1 MTLTATRTRR
11 RVLKE
16 IAATAGVITAGSGL
30 GTAALAASRRDADV
44 IVIGAGLA
52 GLNTALMLQDA
63 GMSVLLLEGSNR
75 VGGRVMTLD
84 KVPGRPEAGG
94 TEFGAGYARCLSMI
108 DRLGGFPMQKWLD
121 TVELPFALKVD
132 DTTMSMAA
140 WADSPLNKLV
150 GKERTGGGPLMG
162 PFGLTMMYAPQPS
175 PLNGLDSWLLP
186 EMAALDISYGDYL
199 KSCGASEAALR
210 FIDNDTPT
218 GDVNTLSALWQHR
231 LFRFQDAM
239 GGMDGLK
246 RIATGSS
253 RLPESMARQFKREI
267 AFNAHVTAIRADKNG
282 VEVRT
287 KAGRRYRAGRVV
299 VAVPLP
305 LLREIAIEP
314 ALPALQA
321 AAVREIPYDNMVN
334 VFFAVKEPY
343 WKVDG
348 LPGSLWTNQ
357 PMGRLFHFKSEQG
370 EYVWMNVRSPRS
382 PWLKMNDADVMRAAT
397 KALNEARPSTVGRVE
412 ATAVVNWSAY
422 PWTRGHNMYRT
433 PGQIARFG
441 NVVAEAHGRI
451 HFAGDHT
458 AATMMGMEGAM
469 ESGERAAV
477 EILQLA

>member
-1 MTLTATRTRR
+1 MTVSRTRR

-16 IAATAGVITAGSGL
+16 IAATAGVIATGSGL
-30 GTAALAASRRDADV
+30 STTALAATRRDADV
-44 IVIGAGLA
+44 IIIGAGLA

-108 DRLGGFPMQKWLD
+108 DRLGGFPMEKWLD
-121 TVELPFALKVD
+121 TVELPFALNFD
-132 DTTMSMAA
+132 GTLMPMSA
-140 WADSPLNKLV
+140 WPDSPLNHMV
-150 GKERTGGGPLMG
+150 GKERTAGGPLMG
-162 PFGLTMMYAPQPS
+162 PFALTMMYAPRPS

-186 EMAALDISYGDYL
+186 EAAALDISYGDYL
-199 KSCGASEAALR
+199 KSQGVSDAALR
-210 FIDNDTPT
+210 FINNDLPT
-218 GDVNTLSALWQHR
+218 ADASTYSALWHHR
-231 LFRFQDAM
+231 LFRFQEFM
-239 GGMDGLK
+239 GGIDGLN
-246 RIATGSS
+246 RIATGAS
-253 RLPESMARQFKREI
+253 RFPEGIAKLLKREI
-267 AFNAHVTAIRADKNG
+267 AFNSHVTAIRTDKDG

-287 KAGRRYRAGRVV
+287 KGGRSYHADRVV
-299 VAVPLP
+299 CAVPLP

-321 AAVREIPYDNMVN
+321 AAVRELPYDNMVN

-357 PMGRLFHFKSEQG
+357 PMGRLYHFKSDQG
-370 EYVWMNVRSPRS
+370 EYLWMNVRNPLS
-382 PWLKMNDADVMRAAT
+382 PWIKMKDADVMQDAT
-397 KALNEARPSTVGRVE
+397 RTINRARPSTVGRIE
-412 ATAVVNWSAY
+412 AIAVVNWSTY
-422 PWTRGHNMYRT
+422 PWTRGHNVYRT
-433 PGQIARFG
+433 PGQISRFG
-441 NVVAEAHGRI
+441 NVVADAHGRI

>member
-1 MTLTATRTRR
+1 MTVTRTRR

-16 IAATAGVITAGSGL
+16 IAATAGVIATGSGVSVS
-30 GTAALAASRRDADV
+30 ALAASRRDADV

-52 GLNTALMLQDA
+52 GLNTAITLQDT
-63 GMSVLLLEGSNR
+63 GVSVLLLEGSNR

-94 TEFGAGYARCLSMI
+94 TEFGTGYARCLSMI

-121 TVELPFALKVD
+121 SVELPFALHVD
-132 DTTMSMAA
+132 GTTMPMSA
-140 WADSPLNKLV
+140 WLDSPLNRLV
-150 GKERTGGGPLMG
+150 DKERTAGGPMMG
-162 PFGLTMMYAPQPS
+162 PFALTMMYAPRPS

-186 EMAALDISYGDYL
+186 EAAPLDISYGNYL
-199 KSCGASEAALR
+199 KSRGASEAALR
-210 FIDNDTPT
+210 FISNDVPT
-218 GDVNTLSALWQHR
+218 GDVNTYSALWQHR
-231 LFRFQDAM
+231 LFRFQEFM
-239 GGMDGLK
+239 GGIDGLN
-246 RIATGSS
+246 RIATGAS
-253 RLPESMARQFKREI
+253 RFPEGIAKLLKREI
-267 AFNAHVTAIRADKNG
+267 AFNTQVTAIRADKNG
-282 VEVRT
+282 VEIRT
-287 KAGRRYRAGRVV
+287 KGGRTYRAGRVT

-314 ALPALQA
+314 ALPGLQA
-321 AAVREIPYDNMVN
+321 AAVRETPYDNMVN

-357 PMGRLFHFKSEQG
+357 PMGRMYHFKSEYG
-370 EYVWMNVRSPRS
+370 EYIWMNVRHPRS
-382 PWLKMNDADVMRAAT
+382 PWIRMSDADVMQDAT
-397 KALNEARPSTVGRVE
+397 KALNLARPSTVGRIE
-412 ATAVVNWSAY
+412 AIAVVNWSAS
-422 PWTRGHNMYRT
+422 PWTRGHNVYRT
-433 PGQIARFG
+433 PGQISRFG

-458 AATMMGMEGAM
+458 AVTMMGMEGAM

>member
-1 MTLTATRTRR
+1 MTVTRTRR

-16 IAATAGVITAGSGL
+16 IAATAGVIAAGSGVSVS
-30 GTAALAASRRDADV
+30 ALAASRRDADV

-52 GLNTALMLQDA
+52 GLNTAITLQDT
-63 GMSVLLLEGSNR
+63 GVSVLLLEGSNR

-94 TEFGAGYARCLSMI
+94 TEFGTGYARCLSMI

-121 TVELPFALKVD
+121 SVELPFALHVD
-132 DTTMSMAA
+132 GTTMPMSA
-140 WADSPLNKLV
+140 WLDSPLNRLV
-150 GKERTGGGPLMG
+150 DKERTAGGPMMG
-162 PFGLTMMYAPQPS
+162 PFALTMMYAPRPS

-186 EMAALDISYGDYL
+186 EAAPLDISYGNYL
-199 KSCGASEAALR
+199 KSRGASEAALR
-210 FIDNDTPT
+210 FISNDVPT
-218 GDVNTLSALWQHR
+218 GDVNTYSALWQHR
-231 LFRFQDAM
+231 LFRFQEFM
-239 GGMDGLK
+239 GGIDGLN
-246 RIATGSS
+246 RIATGAS
-253 RLPESMARQFKREI
+253 RFPEGIAKLLKREI
-267 AFNAHVTAIRADKNG
+267 AFNTQVTAIRADKNG
-282 VEVRT
+282 VEIRT
-287 KAGRRYRAGRVV
+287 KGGRTYRAGRVT

-321 AAVREIPYDNMVN
+321 AAVRETPYDNMVN

-357 PMGRLFHFKSEQG
+357 PMGRMYHFKSEYG
-370 EYVWMNVRSPRS
+370 EYIWMNVRHPRS
-382 PWLKMNDADVMRAAT
+382 PWIRMSDADVMQDAT
-397 KALNEARPSTVGRVE
+397 KALNLARPSTVGRVE
-412 ATAVVNWSAY
+412 AIAVVNWSAS
-422 PWTRGHNMYRT
+422 PWTRGHNVYRA

-441 NVVAEAHGRI
+441 NIVAEAHGRI

>member
-1 MTLTATRTRR
+1 MTVTRTRR

-16 IAATAGVITAGSGL
+16 IAATAGVIATGSGL
-30 GTAALAASRRDADV
+30 SAKALAASGRDADV

-52 GLNTALMLQDA
+52 GLNTALTLQDA
-63 GMSVLLLEGSNR
+63 GLSVLLLEGSNR

-94 TEFGAGYARCLSMI
+94 TEFGEGYARCLSMI

-121 TVELPFALKVD
+121 TVELPFALHVD
-132 DTTMSMAA
+132 GTTMPMSA
-140 WADSPLNKLV
+140 WAASTLNQLV
-150 GKERTGGGPLMG
+150 DKERMAGGPLMG
-162 PFGLTMMYAPQPS
+162 PFGLTMMYAPRPS

-186 EMAALDISYGDYL
+186 EAAPLDISYADYL
-199 KSCGASEAALR
+199 KGKGASEAALR
-210 FIDNDTPT
+210 FISNDTPS
-218 GDVNTLSALWQHR
+218 GDLDSYSALWQHR
-231 LFRFQDAM
+231 LFRFQEFM
-239 GGMDGLK
+239 GGIDGLV
-246 RIATGSS
+246 RIATGAS
-253 RLPESMARQFKREI
+253 RFPEGIAKLLKREI
-267 AFNAHVTAIRADKNG
+267 AFNTHVTAIRADKDG

-287 KAGRRYRAGRVV
+287 KAGRSYRAGRVV
-299 VAVPLP
+299 AAVPLP

-357 PMGRLFHFKSEQG
+357 PMGRMYHFKSDQG
-370 EYVWMNVRSPRS
+370 EYLWMNVRNPQS
-382 PWLKMNDADVMRAAT
+382 PWIRMTDAEVMQDAT
-397 KALNEARPSTVGRVE
+397 RTINRIRPSTVGRIE
-412 ATAVVNWSAY
+412 ALAVVNWSNY
-422 PWTRGHNMYRT
+422 PWTRGHNVYRL
-433 PGQIARFG
+433 PGQIARYG
-441 NVVAEAHGRI
+441 NIVAEPHGRI

-458 AATMMGMEGAM
+458 AVTMMGMEGAM

>member
-1 MTLTATRTRR
+1 MTSTRTRR
-11 RVLKE
+11 RVIKE
-16 IAATAGVITAGSGL
+16 IAATAGVIAGSGL
-30 GTAALAASRRDADV
+30 GLPARAASRRDADV
-44 IVIGAGLA
+44 IVVGAGLA
-52 GLNTALMLQDA
+52 GLNTALTLQDA
-63 GMSVLLLEGSNR
+63 GVSVLVLEASNR

-84 KVPGRPEAGG
+84 DVPGRPEAGG

-121 TVELPFALKVD
+121 TVELPFALNFD
-132 DTTMSMAA
+132 GTLMPMSA
-140 WADSPLNKLV
+140 WPESPLNKMV
-150 GKERTGGGPLMG
+150 GNERSAGGPLLG
-162 PFGLTMMYAPQPS
+162 PFGLTMMYAPRPS

-186 EMAALDISYGDYL
+186 EMASYDVSYGDYL
-199 KSCGASEAALR
+199 KSKGASEAALR
-210 FIDNDTPT
+210 FISNDMPT

-231 LFRFQDAM
+231 LFRFQEFM
-239 GGMDGLK
+239 GGIDGLN
-246 RIATGSS
+246 RIATGAS
-253 RLPESMARQFKREI
+253 RFPEGIAKLLKREI
-267 AFNAHVTAIRADKNG
+267 AFNTQVTGIRADKDG

-287 KAGRRYRAGRVV
+287 RSGRTYRAGRVT

-305 LLREIAIEP
+305 LLREIALEP

-334 VFFAVKEPY
+334 VFFGVKEPY

-357 PMGRLFHFKSEQG
+357 AMGRMFHFRSERG
-370 EYVWMNVRSPRS
+370 EYLWMNVRHPQS
-382 PWLKMNDADVMRAAT
+382 PWIKMKDADVMQDAT
-397 KALNEARPSTVGRVE
+397 RTVNRLRPSTKGRIE
-412 ATAVVNWSAY
+412 AIAVVNWSAH
-422 PWTRGHNMYRT
+422 PWTRGHNVYRL

-441 NVVAEAHGRI
+441 NVVAEPHGRV

>member
-1 MTLTATRTRR
+1 MNVTRTRR

-16 IAATAGVITAGSGL
+16 IAATAGVIATGSGL
-30 GTAALAASRRDADV
+30 STAALAASRRDADV
-44 IVIGAGLA
+44 IVVGAGVA

-63 GMSVLLLEGSNR
+63 GVSALLLEGSNR

-84 KVPGRPEAGG
+84 KIPGRPEAGG
-94 TEFGAGYARCLSMI
+94 TEFGAGYARCLSML

-121 TVELPFALKVD
+121 TVELPFAMDVD
-132 DTTMSMAA
+132 GTLMPMSA
-140 WADSPLNKLV
+140 WPDSPLNRLV
-150 GKERTGGGPLMG
+150 GEERTAGGPLMG
-162 PFGLTMMYAPQPS
+162 PFALTMKYAPRPS

-186 EMAALDISYGDYL
+186 EMAALDISYGDFL
-199 KSCGASEAALR
+199 KSRGASEAALR
-210 FIDNDTPT
+210 FISNDTPT

-231 LFRFQDAM
+231 LFRFQEFM
-239 GGMDGLK
+239 GGIDGLNS
-246 RIATGSS
+246 IATGAS
-253 RLPESMARQFKREI
+253 RFPEGMAKLLKREI
-267 AFNAHVTAIRADKNG
+267 AFNTHVTAIRANKDG
-282 VEVRT
+282 VEVKTR
-287 KAGRRYRAGRVV
+287 AGRSYRADRVV

-314 ALPALQA
+314 ALPTLQA

-334 VFFAVKEPY
+334 VFFAVKAPY
-343 WKVDG
+343 WKEDG

-357 PMGRLFHFKSEQG
+357 PLGRMYHFKSDQG
-370 EYVWMNVRSPRS
+370 EYLWMNVRHPQS
-382 PWLKMNDADVMRAAT
+382 PWIKMKDTDVMQDAT
-397 KALNEARPSTVGRVE
+397 KTLNRVRPSTVGRIE
-412 ATAVVNWSAY
+412 AITVVNWSAY

-477 EILQLA
+477 EVLQLA

>member
-1 MTLTATRTRR
+1 MTVTRSRR

-16 IAATAGVITAGSGL
+16 IAATAGVIATGSGL
-30 GTAALAASRRDADV
+30 SAKALAASGRDADV

-52 GLNTALMLQDA
+52 GLNTAITLQDA
-63 GMSVLLLEGSNR
+63 GLSVLLLEGSNR

-121 TVELPFALKVD
+121 TVELPFALHVD
-132 DTTMSMAA
+132 GTTMPMSA
-140 WADSPLNKLV
+140 WAESPLNQLV
-150 GKERTGGGPLMG
+150 GKERAAGGPLMG
-162 PFGLTMMYAPQPS
+162 PFALTMMYAPRPS

-186 EMAALDISYGDYL
+186 ESAALDISYAEYL
-199 KSCGASEAALR
+199 KSKGVSDAALR
-210 FIDNDTPT
+210 FINNDLPT
-218 GDVNTLSALWQHR
+218 ADASTYSALWPHR
-231 LFRFQDAM
+231 LFRFQEFM
-239 GGMDGLK
+239 GGIDGLN
-246 RIATGSS
+246 RIATGAS
-253 RLPESMARQFKREI
+253 RFPEGIAKLLKREI
-267 AFNAHVTAIRADKNG
+267 AFNTHVTAIRADKDG

-299 VAVPLP
+299 AAVPLP

-321 AAVREIPYDNMVN
+321 AAVRETPYDNMVN

-357 PMGRLFHFKSEQG
+357 PMGRMYHFKSDQG
-370 EYVWMNVRSPRS
+370 EYLWMNVRHPQS
-382 PWLKMNDADVMRAAT
+382 PWIRMTDAEVMQDAT
-397 KALNEARPSTVGRVE
+397 KALNRIRPSTVGRIE
-412 ATAVVNWSAY
+412 ALAVVNWSAY
-422 PWTRGHNMYRT
+422 PWTRGHNVYRL

-441 NVVAEAHGRI
+441 NIVAEPHGRI

-469 ESGERAAV
+469 ESGERVAV
-477 EILQLA
+477 EILQLT

>member
-1 MTLTATRTRR
+1 MTVTRTRR

-16 IAATAGVITAGSGL
+16 IAATAGVIATGSGL
-30 GTAALAASRRDADV
+30 STTALAASRRDADV
-44 IVIGAGLA
+44 IVVGAGLA

-121 TVELPFALKVD
+121 TVELPFALNFD
-132 DTTMSMAA
+132 GTLMPMSA
-140 WADSPLNKLV
+140 WPDSPLNHMV
-150 GKERTGGGPLMG
+150 GKERTAGGPLMG
-162 PFGLTMMYAPQPS
+162 PFALTMMYAPRPS

-186 EMAALDISYGDYL
+186 EAAALDISYGDYL
-199 KSCGASEAALR
+199 KSQGASDAALR
-210 FIDNDTPT
+210 FINNDLPT
-218 GDVNTLSALWQHR
+218 ADASTYSALWHHR
-231 LFRFQDAM
+231 LFRFQEFM
-239 GGMDGLK
+239 GGIDGLN
-246 RIATGSS
+246 RIATGAS
-253 RLPESMARQFKREI
+253 RFPEGIAKLLKREI
-267 AFNAHVTAIRADKNG
+267 AFNSHVTAIQANKDG
-282 VEVRT
+282 VEVKTRSG
-287 KAGRRYRAGRVV
+287 KSYRADRVV
-299 VAVPLP
+299 CAVPLP

-357 PMGRLFHFKSEQG
+357 PMGRLYHSKSDQG
-370 EYVWMNVRSPRS
+370 EYLWMNVRNPLS
-382 PWLKMNDADVMRAAT
+382 PWIKMKDADVMQDAT
-397 KALNEARPSTVGRVE
+397 RTINRARPSTVGRIE
-412 ATAVVNWSAY
+412 ALAVVNWSAY
-422 PWTRGHNMYRT
+422 PWTRGHNVYRL
-433 PGQIARFG
+433 PGQIARYG
-441 NVVAEAHGRI
+441 NIVAEPHGRI

-458 AATMMGMEGAM
+458 AVTMMGMEGAM
-469 ESGERAAV
+469 ESGERVAV
-477 EILQLA
+477 EILQLT

>member
-1 MTLTATRTRR
+1 MTSTRTRR
-11 RVLKE
+11 RVIKE
-16 IAATAGVITAGSGL
+16 IAATAGVIAGSGL
-30 GTAALAASRRDADV
+30 GLPARAASRRDADV
-44 IVIGAGLA
+44 IVVGAGLA
-52 GLNTALMLQDA
+52 GLNTALTLQDA
-63 GMSVLLLEGSNR
+63 GVSVLVLEASNR

-84 KVPGRPEAGG
+84 DVPGRPEAGG

-121 TVELPFALKVD
+121 TVELPFALNFD
-132 DTTMSMAA
+132 GTLMPMSA
-140 WADSPLNKLV
+140 WPESPLNKMV
-150 GKERTGGGPLMG
+150 GNERSAGGPVLG
-162 PFGLTMMYAPQPS
+162 PFGLTMMYAPRPS

-186 EMAALDISYGDYL
+186 EMASYDVSYGDYL
-199 KSCGASEAALR
+199 KSKGASEAALR
-210 FIDNDTPT
+210 FISNDMPT

-231 LFRFQDAM
+231 LFRFQEFM
-239 GGMDGLK
+239 GGIDGLN
-246 RIATGSS
+246 RIATGAS
-253 RLPESMARQFKREI
+253 RFPEGIAKLLKREI
-267 AFNAHVTAIRADKNG
+267 AFNTQVTGIRADKDG

-287 KAGRRYRAGRVV
+287 RSGRTYRAGRVT

-305 LLREIAIEP
+305 LLREIALEP

-334 VFFAVKEPY
+334 VFFGVKEPY

-357 PMGRLFHFKSEQG
+357 AMGRMFHFRSEQG
-370 EYVWMNVRSPRS
+370 EYLWMNVRHPQS
-382 PWLKMNDADVMRAAT
+382 PWIKMKDADVMQDAT
-397 KALNEARPSTVGRVE
+397 RTVNRLRPSTKGRIE
-412 ATAVVNWSAY
+412 AIAVVNWSAH
-422 PWTRGHNMYRT
+422 PWTRGHNVYRL

-441 NVVAEAHGRI
+441 NVVAEPHGRV

>member
-1 MTLTATRTRR
+1 MTVTRTRR

-16 IAATAGVITAGSGL
+16 IAATAGVIAAGSGL
-30 GTAALAASRRDADV
+30 GAKALAASGRDAEV

-52 GLNTALMLQDA
+52 GLNTALTLQDA
-63 GMSVLLLEGSNR
+63 GVSVLLLEASNR

-108 DRLGGFPMQKWLD
+108 DRLGGFPMQKWMD
-121 TVELPFALKVD
+121 TVELPFALYFD
-132 DTTMSMAA
+132 GTLMPMSA
-140 WADSPLNKLV
+140 WADSPLNRLV
-150 GKERTGGGPLMG
+150 GPERAAGGPMLG
-162 PFGLTMMYAPQPS
+162 PFALTMMYAPRPS
-175 PLNGLDSWLLP
+175 PLTGLDSWLLP
-186 EMAALDISYGDYL
+186 EAAPLDISYADYL
-199 KSCGASEAALR
+199 KGKGASEAALR
-210 FIDNDTPT
+210 FISNEVPS
-218 GDVNTLSALWQHR
+218 GDLGRYSALWQHR
-231 LFRFQDAM
+231 LFRFQEFM
-239 GGMDGLK
+239 GGLDGLN
-246 RIATGSS
+246 RIATGAS
-253 RLPESMARQFKREI
+253 RLPEGMAKLLKREI
-267 AFNAHVTAIRADKNG
+267 AFDTEVIAIRADQSG

-287 KAGRRYRAGRVV
+287 RSGRSYRAGRVV

-314 ALPALQA
+314 ALPSQQA

-334 VFFAVKEPY
+334 VFFGVKEPY

-348 LPGSLWTNQ
+348 MPGSLWTNQ
-357 PMGRLFHFKSEQG
+357 PMGRLFHFKSGQG
-370 EYVWMNVRSPRS
+370 EYIWMNVRSPLS
-382 PWLKMNDADVMRAAT
+382 PWQQMKDADVMQAAT
-397 KALNEARPSTVGRVE
+397 KALNAARPSTVGRVE
-412 ATAVVNWSAY
+412 AIAVVNWSTN
-422 PWTRGHNMYRT
+422 PWTRGHNVYRL
-433 PGQIARFG
+433 PGQITRFG